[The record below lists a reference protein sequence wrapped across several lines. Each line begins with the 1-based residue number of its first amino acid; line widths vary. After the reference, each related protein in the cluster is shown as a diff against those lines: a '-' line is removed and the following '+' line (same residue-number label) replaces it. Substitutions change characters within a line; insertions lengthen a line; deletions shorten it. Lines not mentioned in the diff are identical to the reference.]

1 MPPAAATAATA
12 GPTSPCINVCT
23 IGADGYCSGCRRT
36 LAEVAGW
43 TRMSA
48 AEQWAV
54 IRALV
59 AREESNGR
67 R

>member
-1 MPPAAATAATA
+1 MPPATPTA
-12 GPTSPCINVCT
+12 GPTSPCINICT
-23 IGADGYCSGCRRT
+23 IGADGYCNGCRRT

-48 AEQWAV
+48 EQQWAV
-54 IRALV
+54 IRAIA
-59 AREESNGR
+59 AREESNER

>member
-1 MPPAAATAATA
+1 MPSATPTP
-12 GPTSPCINVCT
+12 GPTSPCINICT
-23 IGADGYCSGCRRT
+23 IGADGYCNGCRRT

-48 AEQWAV
+48 EQQWAV
-54 IRALV
+54 IRAIA
-59 AREESNGR
+59 AREEANER